1 MDETRLTF
9 EVDEINIHARNLCAL
24 GNLESGVKKKNDKRF
39 FTISP
44 RFFHFLL
51 AFKSRLDLNI
61 QLVFNYFFI
70 VQRSE
75 RVRAKWSS
83 AGKQSEMYASSKYVE
98 SQRKESIVELLL
110 LRGGV
115 WAQHNRLPTTYR
127 PTRDS
132 RFKDLSFSLP
142 LLFLLDDDI
151 VAEREALTFARS

>member
-1 MDETRLTF
+1 MR
-9 EVDEINIHARNLCAL
+9 IGQSRKRC
-24 GNLESGVKKKNDKRF
+24 KKKNDKRF

-142 LLFLLDDDI
+142 LSFSPRRHCSRKRGSDLCALVKNKLMAYACGLL
-151 VAEREALTFARS
+151 RLKYYSPL